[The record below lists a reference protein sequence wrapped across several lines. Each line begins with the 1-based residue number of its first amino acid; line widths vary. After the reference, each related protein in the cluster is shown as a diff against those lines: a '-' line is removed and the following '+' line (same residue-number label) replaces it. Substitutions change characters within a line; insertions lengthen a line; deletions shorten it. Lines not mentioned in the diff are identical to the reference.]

1 MKAHYANTRT
11 HAAAITTTTHL
22 RMDPAHTK
30 VEVRNQ
36 ARTSSDDCVRHRG
49 KSALHLLQ

>member
-22 RMDPAHTK
+22 RMDPAHA
-30 VEVRNQ
+30 ESRGAESGAHFVR
-36 ARTSSDDCVRHRG
+36 
-49 KSALHLLQ
+49 